1 MPSVLRRISYYQC
14 LQLLLSDKF
23 QLALTL
29 STAIPFWIDLF
40 FSEIEHMTLLTLIN
54 QDRRTIIKT
63 RCITK
68 PINLFQQVF
77 KILIPMAIA
86 LLCQSKDDNDT
97 AHVEQFFG
105 KSLNQTVHRF

>member
-68 PINLFQQVF
+68 TINLFQQVF

-86 LLCQSKDDNDT
+86 PSFQSKDDNDT
-97 AHVEQFFG
+97 AHVEQFFA